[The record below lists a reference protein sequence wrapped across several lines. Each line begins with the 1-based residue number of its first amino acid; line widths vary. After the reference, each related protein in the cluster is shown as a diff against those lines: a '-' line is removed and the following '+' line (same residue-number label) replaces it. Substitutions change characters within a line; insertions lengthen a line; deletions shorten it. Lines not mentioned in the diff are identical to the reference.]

1 MSAETAHQKIND
13 IAIEKNKPIFLLGA
27 FGGVVGEVCKTITT
41 KAITAPL
48 IEDWQLT
55 NNEGYSA
62 LQEKAKQAKQNAD
75 YTKIKTVLEDI
86 SVSDL
91 AKSSGLT
98 QEDYQRLMESPFID
112 ECVHLVI
119 KGLKEIAASGVSSKT
134 EKHDE

>member
-27 FGGVVGEVCKTITT
+27 FGGAVGEVCKTITT

-48 IEDWQLT
+48 IEDWQIT
-55 NNEGYSA
+55 NNAGYSA

-75 YTKIKTVLEDI
+75 YTKIKTVLEGI
-86 SVSDL
+86 SVNDL
-91 AKSSGLT
+91 AKSTELSPN
-98 QEDYQRLMESPFID
+98 EYQRLMESPFID

-119 KGLKEIAASGVSSKT
+119 KGLKKIAASCVSAKT
-134 EKHDE
+134 GKHDE